1 VSVTSATTAGFE
13 QMLTDASSILEL
25 NDVSLFR
32 GDRVILKDLTW
43 QVQRG
48 DHWAVV
54 GANGSGKTM
63 MLKIATGYLWPSQG
77 TVKVLGN
84 RFGTIDLRELRTQI
98 GWISAALRDL
108 IPPQDSALD
117 VILSGRFAS
126 LGLWNSVD
134 DHDKKRALELL
145 SLFNCDNVTTQ
156 SFGSLSQGE
165 QQKILI
171 ARALLPTPRL
181 LILDEPCSGLDLS
194 AREQL
199 LQTITQVG
207 RQSTGPTL
215 IFVTHHIE
223 EITPI
228 FTHALIM
235 QSGRI
240 VAQGVKEQVLTTP
253 ILSQAFGVP
262 VNVIQTNGRYYNHI
276 NEC

>member
-1 VSVTSATTAGFE
+1 
-13 QMLTDASSILEL
+13 MLADTSSILEL
-25 NDVSLFR
+25 NNVSLYR
-32 GDRVILKDLTW
+32 GDRVILEDLTW
-43 QVQRG
+43 EVQSG

-77 TVKVLGN
+77 TVTVLGK

-108 IPPQDSALD
+108 IPPQDSAFD
-117 VILSGRFAS
+117 VVLSGRFAS

-134 DHDKKRALELL
+134 DQDKTRAFELF
-145 SLFNCDNVTTQ
+145 SLFNCEGVETQ

-171 ARALLPTPRL
+171 ARALLPNPQL

-199 LQTITQVG
+199 LQTIHQVG
-207 RQSTGPTL
+207 CQSDGPTL

-223 EITPI
+223 EITPL
-228 FTHALIM
+228 FTHALVM
-235 QSGRI
+235 QAGRI
-240 VAQGVKEQVLTTP
+240 LAQGVKEHVLTTS
-253 ILSQAFGVP
+253 ILSHAFGIS
-262 VNVIQTNGRYYNHI
+262 VNIVKTNGRYYNHI
-276 NEC
+276 DECR

>member
-1 VSVTSATTAGFE
+1 
-13 QMLTDASSILEL
+13 MLTDASSILEL
-25 NDVSLFR
+25 IKVSLFR

-63 MLKIATGYLWPSQG
+63 MLKIATGYLWPSHG
-77 TVKVLGN
+77 IVKVLGQ

-117 VILSGRFAS
+117 VVLSGRFAS
-126 LGLWNSVD
+126 FGLWNSVD
-134 DHDKKRALELL
+134 DQDNTRALDLL
-145 SLFNCDNVTTQ
+145 SLFNCERVATQ
-156 SFGSLSQGE
+156 SFGSLSHGE

-199 LQTITQVG
+199 LQTINQVG
-207 RQSTGPTL
+207 SQSAGPTL

-223 EITPI
+223 EITSI

-240 VAQGVKEQVLTTP
+240 VAKGVKEQVLTAPT
-253 ILSQAFGVP
+253 LSQAFGVP
-262 VNVIQTNGRYYNHI
+262 VNIVKTNGRYYNHI
-276 NEC
+276 N

>member
-1 VSVTSATTAGFE
+1 
-13 QMLTDASSILEL
+13 MLEL
-25 NDVSLFR
+25 TDVSLFR
-32 GDRVILKDLTW
+32 GDRVILKDLAW
-43 QVQRG
+43 QVRRG

-77 TVKVLGN
+77 TVRVLGK

-108 IPPQDSALD
+108 IPRRDSAFD
-117 VILSGRFAS
+117 VVLSGRFAS
-126 LGLWNSVD
+126 FGLWNPVE
-134 DHDKKRALELL
+134 DHDKTRALELL
-145 SLFNCDNVTTQ
+145 SLFDCKSVVAQ

-171 ARALLPTPRL
+171 ARALLPSPRL

-199 LQTITQVG
+199 LQTVH
-207 RQSTGPTL
+207 
-215 IFVTHHIE
+215 FVTHHID
-223 EITPI
+223 EIIPI

-240 VAQGVKEQVLTTP
+240 LAQGVKEHVLTTP

-262 VNVIQTNGRYYNHI
+262 VNIVKTNGRYYNHI
-276 NEC
+276 DECR

>member
-1 VSVTSATTAGFE
+1 MIADTSS
-13 QMLTDASSILEL
+13 MLEL
-25 NDVSLFR
+25 IDVSLFR
-32 GDRVILKDLTW
+32 GDRVILKDLAW
-43 QVQRG
+43 QVRRG

-77 TVKVLGN
+77 TVRVLGK

-98 GWISAALRDL
+98 GFISAALRDL
-108 IPPQDSALD
+108 IPPRDSTFD
-117 VILSGRFAS
+117 VVLSGRFAS
-126 LGLWNSVD
+126 LGLWNPVEG
-134 DHDKKRALELL
+134 HDKTRALELL
-145 SLFNCDNVTTQ
+145 SLFDCEGVVAQ

-171 ARALLPTPRL
+171 ARALLPSPRL

-199 LQTITQVG
+199 LQTVHQVG
-207 RQSTGPTL
+207 SQSDGPTL
-215 IFVTHHIE
+215 IFVTHHID
-223 EITPI
+223 EIIPI

-240 VAQGVKEQVLTTP
+240 LAQGVKEHVLTTP

-262 VNVIQTNGRYYNHI
+262 VNIVETNGRYYNHI
-276 NEC
+276 DECR

>member
-1 VSVTSATTAGFE
+1 MITAT
-13 QMLTDASSILEL
+13 SSILEL
-25 NDVSLFR
+25 TNVSLFR
-32 GDRVILKDLTW
+32 GDRVILEDLTW
-43 QVQRG
+43 QVHRG

-54 GANGSGKTM
+54 GANASGKTM

-77 TVKVLGN
+77 TVKVLGK
-84 RFGTIDLRELRTQI
+84 RFGAFDLRELRKQI
-98 GWISAALRDL
+98 GWISTALHDL
-108 IPPQDSALD
+108 IPPQDSAFD
-117 VILSGRFAS
+117 VVLSGRFAS
-126 LGLWNSVD
+126 LGLWHSVD
-134 DHDKKRALELL
+134 DHDKTRALELL
-145 SLFNCDNVTTQ
+145 SLFNCKGVATQ

-171 ARALLPTPRL
+171 ARALLPSPRL

-199 LQTITQVG
+199 LQTIHQIG
-207 RQSTGPTL
+207 RQSSGPTL

-223 EITPI
+223 EITPV

-240 VAQGVKEQVLTTP
+240 LAQGVKEQVLTTP

-262 VNVIQTNGRYYNHI
+262 VNIVKTNGRYYNHI
-276 NEC
+276 GERR

>member
-1 VSVTSATTAGFE
+1 
-13 QMLTDASSILEL
+13 MLADTSSILEL
-25 NDVSLFR
+25 TKVSLYR
-32 GDRVILKDLTW
+32 GDRVILEDLTW
-43 QVQRG
+43 QVKRG

-77 TVKVLGN
+77 IVKVLGK

-117 VILSGRFAS
+117 VVLSGRFAS
-126 LGLWNSVD
+126 LGLWASVD
-134 DHDKKRALELL
+134 DHDKTRALELL
-145 SLFNCDNVTTQ
+145 SLFNCEGVATQ

-165 QQKILI
+165 QQKTLI

-199 LQTITQVG
+199 LQTIHQVG
-207 RQSTGPTL
+207 TQSGGPTL

-223 EITPI
+223 EIIPI

-240 VAQGVKEQVLTTP
+240 LAHGVKEQVLTTP
-253 ILSQAFGVP
+253 ILSQAFEVP
-262 VNVIQTNGRYYNHI
+262 VNIVIASGRYYNHV
-276 NEC
+276 NECR

>member
-1 VSVTSATTAGFE
+1 
-13 QMLTDASSILEL
+13 MLADTSSILEL
-25 NDVSLFR
+25 TNVSLFR
-32 GDRVILKDLTW
+32 RDRVILKDLTW
-43 QVQRG
+43 QVLSG
-48 DHWAVV
+48 EHWAVV

-77 TVKVLGN
+77 TVKVLGK

-108 IPPQDSALD
+108 IPPQDSAFD
-117 VILSGRFAS
+117 VVLSGRFAS
-126 LGLWNSVD
+126 LGLWNPVD
-134 DHDKKRALELL
+134 NHDKTRALELL
-145 SLFNCDNVTTQ
+145 SLFNCEDVTTQ

-199 LQTITQVG
+199 LQTIHQVG
-207 RQSTGPTL
+207 TQSRGPTL

-240 VAQGVKEQVLTTP
+240 LAQGVKEQVLTTP

-262 VNVIQTNGRYYNHI
+262 VNIIKTNGRYYNHI
-276 NEC
+276 DEY

>member
-1 VSVTSATTAGFE
+1 
-13 QMLTDASSILEL
+13 
-25 NDVSLFR
+25 
-32 GDRVILKDLTW
+32 
-43 QVQRG
+43 
-48 DHWAVV
+48 
-54 GANGSGKTM
+54 M

-134 DHDKKRALELL
+134 DHDKTRALELL

-199 LQTITQVG
+199 LQTINQVG
-207 RQSTGPTL
+207 RQSAGPTL

-240 VAQGVKEQVLTTP
+240 VAQGVKEQVITTP
-253 ILSQAFGVP
+253 LLSQAFGVP
-262 VNVIQTNGRYYNHI
+262 VNVIKTNGRYYNHI
-276 NEC
+276 NECR